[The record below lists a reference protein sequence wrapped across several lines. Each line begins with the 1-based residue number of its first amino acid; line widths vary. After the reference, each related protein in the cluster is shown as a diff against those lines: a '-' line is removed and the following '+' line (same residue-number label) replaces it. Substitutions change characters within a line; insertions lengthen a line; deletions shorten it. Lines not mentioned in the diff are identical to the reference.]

1 MIPLDNLSPTS
12 TGGVDF
18 LLLIA
23 VLHSRTV
30 GELVFVGVTVGATVG
45 VGATVVTG
53 ATVGVGATVVTGAT
67 VGVGIGAGE
76 TVAVVVN
83 DAASLPAVSCIAEL
97 DVAEFEVGAVYTTE
111 MTSPITAGV
120 PSVKITV
127 DPLTE
132 IELTVIDVV
141 PTETVKSPATAVV
154 ALIDSLN
161 VRVTCVPAVFAVAEL
176 KVGAVVSM
184 TIACAPAMLLDPVG
198 NEVEFIAL
206 PAASV
211 GADVSAYDVTVKSA
225 LLSPAPTV

>member
-1 MIPLDNLSPTS
+1 MMPFDNFSPTNS
-12 TGGVDF
+12 GAVDF
-18 LLLIA
+18 LLLVT

-30 GELVFVGVTVGATVG
+30 GELDFGDATVVVGVGVG
-45 VGATVVTG
+45 VGATVVVVVVVG
-53 ATVGVGATVVTGAT
+53 ATVVVVVVATIGVGATVV
-67 VGVGIGAGE
+67 VGLEAGG

-97 DVAEFEVGAVYTTE
+97 DVAEFGVGAVYTTE

-154 ALIDSLN
+154 AFSGSLN

-184 TIACAPAMLLDPVG
+184 TIACAPAMLLAPVG
-198 NEVEFIAL
+198 NDVDVMTL
-206 PAASV
+206 PTASV
-211 GADVSAYDVTVKSA
+211 GALVNT
-225 LLSPAPTV
+225 